1 MWSIFSDPDWGISDA
16 DDDVR
21 SPVGFYGCEGPSGL
35 GFSVVFFFFYI
46 SAKNNELQEKKTLHL
61 NLCDRLL
68 QPILTDC
75 VISHFFRLELPLP
88 PSSLPCLKAHCL
100 VEIRQRRLIRDKS
113 RSNNNRAA
121 FSVRVELLLCHCPQI
136 LLIRCPSNVISFQ
149 DLCNVLAA
157 CWISARY
164 RASGWH
170 DNKL

>member
-21 SPVGFYGCEGPSGL
+21 FPVGFYGC
-35 GFSVVFFFFYI
+35 VFFYI
-46 SAKNNELQEKKTLHL
+46 SAKNNELHKKKRLHL
-61 NLCDRLL
+61 NLCDGLL
-68 QPILTDC
+68 QPILNDS

-100 VEIRQRRLIRDKS
+100 VGIRQGQLIRDKS

-121 FSVRVELLLCHCPQI
+121 FSVRVALLLCHCPEI

-149 DLCNVLAA
+149 DLSNVLAA
-157 CWISARY
+157 CWISAWY

-170 DNKL
+170 DNKF